1 LSGFFIWIK
10 NSFFI
15 SGKATY
21 TYNLMTKKILS
32 GTSAKIFAS
41 VLIILITINS
51 CKKGGGFGY
60 ADIDPPAPLDTT
72 TTAPAIFSIS
82 PTQGL
87 PNSTV
92 IIKGKYLKAG
102 VSNNVVYLNDLQA
115 TVTSASSTEIAI
127 TVPASAK
134 SGVFAIRTGAA
145 QLATSKFN
153 VMEGTVSTAFN
164 LSPVHIEHIA
174 LDRDGNT
181 FGDNPT
187 VIYKITSAGLRSE
200 FAGSATNFKSIGDIT
215 VRQSGDMYVANTGN
229 FNIMKVT
236 PIKAASVFAGDGTPG
251 YTDGIGTAAQFTA
264 PTRITHDVVGNLY
277 VVDVHRIRKIST
289 SGVVT
294 TLAGNGVD
302 GSVDGPGTTAQFG
315 TLSGIAVD
323 ADNNVFVSDSK
334 YLKIRK
340 ITPAG
345 VVTTLAGSGTAG
357 FANGEGNS
365 AQFTK
370 PTGLAVDESGNLFV
384 SDENSSL
391 PMYTVRMVNKG
402 GFVSTLIKGQSN
414 TGVDNGLTYSASVN
428 SPNGLTFDT
437 SGNLFIVNTGANII
451 SKVTFNVKP

>member
-1 LSGFFIWIK
+1 MIKKLLSGK
-10 NSFFI
+10 SAKTFI
-15 SGKATY
+15 SA
-21 TYNLMTKKILS
+21 
-32 GTSAKIFAS
+32 
-41 VLIILITINS
+41 LIILIAINS

-72 TTAPAIFSIS
+72 TTAPAVYSFS
-82 PTQGL
+82 PAQGL

-92 IIKGKYLKAG
+92 IIKGKNFKTAI
-102 VSNNVVYLNDLQA
+102 SDNVVYLNDLQA
-115 TVTSASSTEIAI
+115 TVTAASSTEIAVTI
-127 TVPASAK
+127 PASAK
-134 SGVFAIRTGAA
+134 SGVFAMRTGAA
-145 QLATSKFN
+145 QLATGRFN
-153 VMEGTVSTAFN
+153 VTEGTVSTAFN
-164 LSPVHIEHIA
+164 INPVHVEHIA

-187 VIYKITSAGLRSE
+187 VIYKITSTGLRSE
-200 FAGSATNFKSIGDIT
+200 FAGSATAFKSIGDIT

-236 PIKAASVFAGDGTPG
+236 PAKAPSIFAGDGTPG
-251 YTDGIGTAAQFTA
+251 YEDGAGASAKFTA

-323 ADNNVFVSDSK
+323 GDNNVFVSDSK

-357 FANGEGNS
+357 FTNGNGTS

-402 GFVSTLIKGQSN
+402 GFVSTLIKGTSN

-437 SGNLFIVNTGANII
+437 SGNLYIVNAGANII
-451 SKVTFNVKP
+451 SKVAFTIKPN